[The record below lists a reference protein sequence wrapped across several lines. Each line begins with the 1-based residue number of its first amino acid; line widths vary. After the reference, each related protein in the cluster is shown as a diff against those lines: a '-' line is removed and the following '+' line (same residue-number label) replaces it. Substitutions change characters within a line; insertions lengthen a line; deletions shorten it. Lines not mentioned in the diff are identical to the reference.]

1 MKQQYQINYSA
12 LTIPTT
18 SNAKSPLEQ
27 KKKAL
32 VLSAF
37 VRWRRSGDLN
47 PGWSKAPLLVFETNP
62 FNRLGTSPRQGVY
75 YHYLKTL
82 TIVKKSKINEK

>member
-37 VRWRRSGDLN
+37 VRWRGLCN
-47 PGWSKAPLLVFETNP
+47 V
-62 FNRLGTSPRQGVY
+62 NRIIIYRINLTYRLCECLQIRQIQP
-75 YHYLKTL
+75 KQ
-82 TIVKKSKINEK
+82 I

>member
-27 KKKAL
+27 KKAL

-37 VRWRRSGDLN
+37 VRWRSVSNVNRILIVITN
-47 PGWSKAPLLVFETNP
+47 KQFLSKLL
-62 FNRLGTSPRQGVY
+62 R
-75 YHYLKTL
+75 
-82 TIVKKSKINEK
+82 

>member
-18 SNAKSPLEQ
+18 SNAKSPLGQ

-47 PGWSKAPLLVFETNP
+47 PGYASHVLLP
-62 FNRLGTSPRQGVY
+62 
-75 YHYLKTL
+75 
-82 TIVKKSKINEK
+82 